1 MVVWSNWAGNVVANP
16 RSVAAPASI
25 EELRAIV
32 VPAAK
37 QGLSIRVAGTGH
49 SFAPVCASD
58 GVIIDLVNLAGIES
72 IDPVSGDA
80 TIFSGTKIHALGEP
94 LFNAGRAFANQ
105 GDIDRQAI
113 AGAVST
119 GTHGTGRRFGS
130 FSNAV
135 KAIEIMTATGEIVT
149 IDERSS
155 DTERRAAALSLGM
168 LGVVTKLRL
177 STVPAYKLREKTVP
191 VSFDECMAMYDQV
204 ERENRNA
211 EFWWV
216 PPLDTCVLKTFTE
229 TGEEILIPDEIE
241 HPPGTLARYLKDDKV
256 DWSYRVYPSSRTFRF
271 VECEHTIP
279 IERGPKAV
287 TAIRE
292 MMQTRHAD
300 VKWAVEYRTLAA
312 ESHLLSPTQGRD
324 SVTISVH
331 HAADADWEPFMRD
344 SDALFRSFGG
354 RPHWGKLHWMT
365 RADVDAL
372 YDEADAFRGVRAA
385 FDPDGVFLNGHLREF
400 FG

>member
-1 MVVWSNWAGNVVANP
+1 MVVWSNWAGNVTAHPISVVAP
-16 RSVAAPASI
+16 TSI
-25 EELRAIV
+25 EELRDIV
-32 VPAAK
+32 IQAAK

-72 IDPVSGDA
+72 IDPKSGDV
-80 TIFSGTKIHALGEP
+80 TILSGTKIHAIGEP
-94 LFNAGRAFANQ
+94 LFTAGRAFANQ

-135 KAIEIMTATGEIVT
+135 KAIEILTASGEIVT
-149 IDERSS
+149 IDETSS
-155 DTERRAAALSLGM
+155 EIERRAAALSLGM
-168 LGVVTKLRL
+168 FGVVTKLRL

-191 VSFDECMAMYDQV
+191 VSFDECMATYDQI
-204 ERENRNA
+204 ERQNRNA

-229 TGEEILIPDEIE
+229 TQEEILIPDEIE

-279 IERGPKAV
+279 IENGPAAV

-292 MMQTRHAD
+292 MMQTRHSD

-312 ESHLLSPTQGRD
+312 ETHLLSPTQGED
-324 SVTISVH
+324 SATISVH
-331 HAADADWEPFMRD
+331 HAADAEWKPFMRD
-344 SDALFRSFGG
+344 ADALFRSFGG

-372 YDEADAFRGVRAA
+372 YADADAFRDLRSA
-385 FDPDGVFLNGHLREF
+385 FDPDGLFLNGHLREF